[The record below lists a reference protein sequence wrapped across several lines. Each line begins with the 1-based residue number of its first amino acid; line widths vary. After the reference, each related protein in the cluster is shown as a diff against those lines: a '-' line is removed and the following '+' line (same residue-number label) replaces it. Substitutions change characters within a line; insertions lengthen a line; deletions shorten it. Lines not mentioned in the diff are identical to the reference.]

1 MSPRGFTLIEIMAAS
16 VIIVLVAI
24 GTLAVYQS
32 GANLLTEARLRTE
45 SALLVQEEFESL
57 INACRVS
64 AFYNSL
70 TQGEFSIPQ
79 DYALSNYVTSAQ
91 YEVVETTGNTKT
103 IRASIRWEANNK
115 EFSEEFYTTIINP
128 DIIYP

>member
-1 MSPRGFTLIEIMAAS
+1 MTPKGFTLIEIMAAS

-32 GANLLTEARLRTE
+32 GANLMTEARLRTE
-45 SALLVQEEFESL
+45 SALLVQSEFESL

-64 AFYNSL
+64 AFYNNL
-70 TQGEFSIPQ
+70 TGGDISVPSN
-79 DYALSNYVTSAQ
+79 YVLSNYVTAAN
-91 YEVVETTGNTKT
+91 YEVVGTTPYTKT
-103 IRASIRWEANNK
+103 IRASIVWEANGR
-115 EFSEEFYTTIINP
+115 EFSEEFYTTLINP